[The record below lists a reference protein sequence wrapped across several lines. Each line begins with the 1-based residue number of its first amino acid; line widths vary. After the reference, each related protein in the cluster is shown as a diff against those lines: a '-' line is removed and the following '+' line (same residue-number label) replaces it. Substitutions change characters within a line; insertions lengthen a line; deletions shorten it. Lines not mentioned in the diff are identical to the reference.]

1 MFFEKAKSYLLP
13 LSSVIKTM
21 TEELKHRSEV
31 FLDIVKGGIVPEEF
45 KRLSEVCHVIAADTS
60 LEEDRV
66 HKAFDIATIIH
77 DEMELGIASINCSLL
92 YETGL
97 MDKVQMDPHNQLILE
112 GLEKVKELYSK
123 SAAIETENFRKLLL
137 TFAQDI
143 RVVLIMVAE
152 RLWVMRNL
160 KAYSE
165 KEQVKIATE
174 TGYLYTPLVHRM
186 GLYAIKSEFE
196 DLALKFTNREVYSEI
211 ASKLRDTKRSR
222 EEYIANF
229 IAPIKETLDKEGFKF
244 EIKGRTKTIYSILN
258 KIQKQKTDF
267 EDIYDLFAIRIILD
281 SKEKNE
287 KSDCWRTYSVV
298 TDMYQPNPK
307 RLRDWLSIP
316 KSNGYESL
324 HTTVMGPDGKWVE
337 VQIRTQRM
345 NEVAEKGLAAHWRY
359 KGVKSE
365 KGLDDLM
372 TGIREILEN
381 PEMNAVDFMDE
392 FRLGLYEKEVFVF
405 TPKGDLRK
413 LKRGATVLDFAFEI
427 HSKVGAQC
435 VGASINGKNVSIR
448 HVLQNG
454 DQVVI
459 STSASQSP
467 KQGWLKVVTTSKAK
481 NKINQA
487 LREAKNKE
495 AELGRELLIRRFK
508 NWKLPADEGVLHKL
522 VSKMRYSTDTEFFY
536 DIQVG
541 VLETAAVRDL
551 YNEMMDDTATEE
563 EQAQIEEKRK
573 AINYVHQNSDDDVLT
588 IDGKLQGVDYSLG
601 KCCHPVI
608 GDEIFGFLTS
618 SGGLKIHR
626 KSCPN
631 AMDMI
636 SRYGYRVVEAKW
648 EGENAKR
655 SEVLL
660 NVTGVDNIG
669 IITNISQVLS
679 RESKIKVRSMNID
692 SEDGFFNGEISIF
705 VNDTTALKFV
715 LKKIKEIKGVKRLDI
730 LKR

>member
-1 MFFEKAKSYLLP
+1 MSED
-13 LSSVIKTM
+13 IR
-21 TEELKHRSEV
+21 HRSEI
-31 FLDIVKGGIVPEEF
+31 FLELVKGKIVPAEF
-45 KRLSEVCHVIAADTS
+45 KKVEEVCQVIANEAS
-60 LEEDRV
+60 LDASRLA
-66 HKAFDIATIIH
+66 KAFDIATIIH
-77 DEMELGIASINCSLL
+77 SEMELGVASINCALL

-97 MDKVQMDPHNQLILE
+97 MDKVEMEPHNQLILD
-112 GLEKVKELYSK
+112 GLDKVKELYSK
-123 SAAIETENFRKLLL
+123 KAAIETENFRMLLL

-160 KAYSE
+160 KSYSAE
-165 KEQVKIATE
+165 EQVKIATE
-174 TGYLYTPLVHRM
+174 TSYLYTPLVHRM
-186 GLYAIKSEFE
+186 GLYALKSELE
-196 DLALKFTNREVYSEI
+196 DSSLKFTNRQVYSDI
-211 ASKLRDTKRSR
+211 ARKLSDTKRSR
-222 EEYIANF
+222 DAYIAAF
-229 IAPIKETLDKEGFKF
+229 IAPIKDTLEKEGFKF

-258 KIQKQKTDF
+258 KMQKQGTAF
-267 EDIYDLFAIRIILD
+267 EDIYDLFAIRVILD

-287 KSDCWRTYSVV
+287 KSDCWRTYSIV

-337 VQIRTQRM
+337 VQIRTERM
-345 NEVAEKGLAAHWRY
+345 NEIAEKGLAAHWRY

-372 TGIREILEN
+372 TNIRDILEN
-381 PEMNAVDFMDE
+381 PDVNAVDFMDE
-392 FRLGLYEKEVFVF
+392 FRLGLYDKEVFVF

-427 HSKVGAQC
+427 HSNVGAKC

-454 DQVVI
+454 DQVIVNT
-459 STSASQSP
+459 STSQTP

-508 NWKLPADEGVLHKL
+508 NWKLPADESAMHKI
-522 VSKMRYSTDTEFFY
+522 VSKMRYTTDTEFFY
-536 DIQVG
+536 DIQTG
-541 VLETAAVRDL
+541 VIETSAVRDI
-551 YNEMMDDTATEE
+551 YNEMMDDTSSEE
-563 EQAQIEEKRK
+563 ELAEIEEKRK
-573 AINYVHQNSDDDVLT
+573 AVNYVHQNDEEDVLT

-631 AMDMI
+631 ALDMI
-636 SRYGYRVVEAKW
+636 SRYGYRIVQAQW
-648 EGENAKR
+648 QGENAKR
-655 SEVLL
+655 SEILL

-692 SEDGFFNGEISIF
+692 SSDGLFTGEISLF
-705 VNDTTALKFV
+705 VLDTSVLKFV
-715 LKKIKEIKGVKRLDI
+715 LKKIKEIKGVKHIDTI
-730 LKR
+730 KRS

>member
-1 MFFEKAKSYLLP
+1 MSEDLR
-13 LSSVIKTM
+13 
-21 TEELKHRSEV
+21 HRSEV
-31 FLDIVKGGIVPEEF
+31 FLESVKDDIIRTELKKVE
-45 KRLSEVCHVIAADTS
+45 EVCQIIAAETS
-60 LEEDRV
+60 LSDERV
-66 HKAFDIATIIH
+66 NKAFDIADIIH
-77 DEMELGIASINCSLL
+77 NEMELGVASINCSLL

-97 MDKVQMDPHNQLILE
+97 TDKIQMEPHNQLILS
-112 GLEKVKELYSK
+112 GLDKVKELYSK

-160 KAYSE
+160 KSYSE

-174 TGYLYTPLVHRM
+174 TSYLYTPLVHRM
-186 GLYAIKSEFE
+186 GLYAIKSELE
-196 DLALKFTNREVYSEI
+196 DLSLKFTNREVYTEI
-211 ASKLRDTKRSR
+211 ARKLSETKRKR
-222 EEYIANF
+222 EEFIANF
-229 IAPIKETLDKEGFKF
+229 IAPIKSNLEKEGFKF

-258 KIQKQKTDF
+258 KMQKQNTPF
-267 EDIYDLFAIRIILD
+267 EDIYDLFAIRVILD
-281 SKEKNE
+281 SKEKKE
-287 KSDCWRTYSVV
+287 KSDCWRTYSIV

-324 HTTVMGPDGKWVE
+324 HTTVMGPEGKWVE
-337 VQIRTQRM
+337 VQIRTKRM

-359 KGVKSE
+359 KGVQSE

-372 TGIREILEN
+372 TNIREILEN

-413 LKRGATVLDFAFEI
+413 LKKGATVLDFAFEI
-427 HSKVGAQC
+427 HSKVGSQC

-448 HVLQNG
+448 HILQNG

-459 STSASQSP
+459 NTSSSQTP
-467 KQGWLKVVTTSKAK
+467 KQGWLKVVTTTKAK

-508 NWKLPADEGVLHKL
+508 NWKLPADESVMHKL

-536 DIQVG
+536 DIQTG
-541 VLETAAVRDL
+541 VLETSSVRDH
-551 YNEMMDDTATEE
+551 YKEMMNEGNSEE
-563 EQAQIEEKRK
+563 ELAEIEEKRK
-573 AINYVHQNSDDDVLT
+573 AVNYIHQSKDDDILT

-636 SRYGYRVVEAKW
+636 SRYGYRIVQAQW
-648 EGENAKR
+648 EGEKSKR

-660 NVTGVDNIG
+660 NVTGDDNIG

-679 RESKIKVRSMNID
+679 RESKVKVRSMNID
-692 SEDGFFNGEISIF
+692 SADGFFNGEISIF
-705 VNDTTALKFV
+705 VSDPTALKFV

-730 LKR
+730 INRR

>member
-1 MFFEKAKSYLLP
+1 MQSAITIMS
-13 LSSVIKTM
+13 
-21 TEELKHRSEV
+21 EEQIHRSET
-31 FLDIVKGGIVPEEF
+31 FLDAIKGEIIPEEF
-45 KRLSEVCHVIAADTS
+45 KKVEKVCQLIAAEKT
-60 LEEDRV
+60 LKEERIA
-66 HKAFDIATIIH
+66 KAFDIAYIIH
-77 DEMELGIASINCSLL
+77 NEMELGTASITCSLL

-97 MDKVQMDPHNQLILE
+97 MDKVEMEAHNQLIID

-123 SAAIETENFRKLLL
+123 SSAIETENFRKLLL

-160 KAYSE
+160 KTYAE
-165 KEQVKIATE
+165 EEQVKIATE
-174 TGYLYTPLVHRM
+174 TSYLYTPLVHRM
-186 GLYAIKSEFE
+186 GLYAIKSELE
-196 DLALKFTNREVYSEI
+196 DLSLKFTNRKVYSEI
-211 ASKLRDTKRSR
+211 AQKLSETKRKR

-229 IAPIKETLDKEGFKF
+229 IAPIKNLLQKEGFKF

-258 KIQKQKTDF
+258 KMQKQNTPF
-267 EDIYDLFAIRIILD
+267 EDIYDLFAIRVILD
-281 SKEKNE
+281 SKEKDE
-287 KSDCWRTYSVV
+287 KSDCWRTYSIV

-324 HTTVMGPDGKWVE
+324 HTTVMGPEGKWVE
-337 VQIRTQRM
+337 VQIRTERM
-345 NEVAEKGLAAHWRY
+345 NEIAEKGLAAHWRY
-359 KGVKSE
+359 KGVQSE

-372 TGIREILEN
+372 TNIREILEN
-381 PEMNAVDFMDE
+381 PDMNAVDFMDE

-427 HSKVGAQC
+427 HSKVGSQC

-459 STSASQSP
+459 NTSSAQTP
-467 KQGWLKVVTTSKAK
+467 KQGWLNVVTTTKAK

-487 LREAKNKE
+487 LREVKNKE
-495 AELGRELLIRRFK
+495 AELGRELLVRRFK
-508 NWKLPADEGVLHKL
+508 NWKLPVDESVMHKL
-522 VSKMRYSTDTEFFY
+522 VNKMRYNTDTEFFY
-536 DIQVG
+536 DIQTG
-541 VLETAAVRDL
+541 VIDASTVRDL
-551 YNEMMDDTATEE
+551 YHEMTNEGNSEE
-563 EQAQIEEKRK
+563 ELAQIEEKRK
-573 AINYVHQNSDDDVLT
+573 AVNYVHQSNDDDVLT

-636 SRYGYRVVEAKW
+636 TRYGYRIVKAQW

-660 NVTGVDNIG
+660 NVTGDDNIG

-692 SEDGFFNGEISIF
+692 SADGFFNGEISLF
-705 VNDTTALKFV
+705 VSDATALKFV
-715 LKKIKEIKGVKRLDI
+715 LKKIKEIKGVKRLEI
-730 LKR
+730 LNRR

>member
-1 MFFEKAKSYLLP
+1 MSEN
-13 LSSVIKTM
+13 
-21 TEELKHRSEV
+21 LKHRSDI
-31 FLDIVKGGIVPEEF
+31 FLASIKDVIIPEEY
-45 KRLSEVCHVIAADTS
+45 KKVEEVCQVIAQEPS
-60 LEEDRV
+60 LDDDIIN
-66 HKAFDIATIIH
+66 KAFDIASIIQR
-77 DEMELGIASINCSLL
+77 EMELGVASIICSLL

-97 MDKVQMDPHNQLILE
+97 MDKVKMEPNNQLILD

-123 SAAIETENFRKLLL
+123 KAAVETENFRMLLL
-137 TFAQDI
+137 TLAQDI

-160 KAYSE
+160 KSYSPE
-165 KEQVKIATE
+165 EQVKIATE
-174 TGYLYTPLVHRM
+174 TSYLYTPLVHRM
-186 GLYAIKSEFE
+186 GLYAIKSELE
-196 DLALKFTNREVYSEI
+196 DSSLKFTNRQVYSDI
-211 ASKLRDTKRSR
+211 AHKLSATKRSR
-222 EEYIANF
+222 DAYIADF
-229 IAPIKETLDKEGFKF
+229 ISPIKETLEKEGFKF

-258 KIQKQKTDF
+258 KMQKQGTAF

-281 SKEKNE
+281 SKEKDE
-287 KSDCWRTYSVV
+287 KSDCWRAYSIV

-324 HTTVMGPDGKWVE
+324 HTTVMGPKGKWVE

-345 NEVAEKGLAAHWRY
+345 NEIAEKGLAAHWRY

-372 TGIREILEN
+372 TNIRDILEN
-381 PEMNAVDFMDE
+381 PDVNAVDFMDE
-392 FRLGLYEKEVFVF
+392 FRLGLYDKEVFVF

-427 HSKVGAQC
+427 HSNVGAKC
-435 VGASINGKNVSIR
+435 VGASINGKNVSMR
-448 HVLQNG
+448 YVLQNG

-459 STSASQSP
+459 NTSSSQYP

-495 AELGRELLIRRFK
+495 ADLGRELLIRRFK
-508 NWKLPADEGVLHKL
+508 NWKLPVDESVLHKI

-541 VLETAAVRDL
+541 EIDTATVRDI
-551 YNEMMDDTATEE
+551 YNEMMDDKASDEE
-563 EQAQIEEKRK
+563 LAEIEEKRK
-573 AINYVHQNSDDDVLT
+573 AINYVHQNNEDDVLT

-631 AMDMI
+631 ALDMI
-636 SRYGYRVVEAKW
+636 SRYGYRIVKAQW
-648 EGENAKR
+648 QGENAKR

-679 RESKIKVRSMNID
+679 NESKIKVRSINID
-692 SEDGFFNGEISIF
+692 SADGFFTGEISIF
-705 VNDTTALKFV
+705 VSDPKV
-715 LKKIKEIKGVKRLDI
+715 LKYAIKKIQDIKGVKHIDTI
-730 LKR
+730 KRS

>member
-1 MFFEKAKSYLLP
+1 MQSAITIMS
-13 LSSVIKTM
+13 
-21 TEELKHRSEV
+21 EEQIHRSET
-31 FLDIVKGGIVPEEF
+31 FLDAIKGEIIPEEF
-45 KRLSEVCHVIAADTS
+45 KKVEKVCQLIAAEKT
-60 LEEDRV
+60 LKEERIA
-66 HKAFDIATIIH
+66 KAFDIAYIIH
-77 DEMELGIASINCSLL
+77 NEMELGTASITCSLL

-97 MDKVQMDPHNQLILE
+97 MDKVEMEAHNQLIID

-123 SAAIETENFRKLLL
+123 SSAIETENFRKLLL

-160 KAYSE
+160 KAYAE
-165 KEQVKIATE
+165 EEQVKIATE
-174 TGYLYTPLVHRM
+174 TSYLYTPLVHRM
-186 GLYAIKSEFE
+186 GLYAIKSELE
-196 DLALKFTNREVYSEI
+196 DLSLKFTNRKVYSEI
-211 ASKLRDTKRSR
+211 AQKLSETKRKR

-229 IAPIKETLDKEGFKF
+229 IAPIKNLLQKEGFKF

-258 KIQKQKTDF
+258 KMQKQNTPF
-267 EDIYDLFAIRIILD
+267 EDIYDLFAIRVILD
-281 SKEKNE
+281 SKEKDE
-287 KSDCWRTYSVV
+287 KSDCWRTYSIV

-324 HTTVMGPDGKWVE
+324 HTTVMGPEGKWVE
-337 VQIRTQRM
+337 VQIRTERM
-345 NEVAEKGLAAHWRY
+345 NEIAEKGLAAHWRY
-359 KGVKSE
+359 KGVQSE

-372 TGIREILEN
+372 TNIREILEN
-381 PEMNAVDFMDE
+381 PDMNAVDFMDE

-427 HSKVGAQC
+427 HSKVGSQC

-459 STSASQSP
+459 NTSSAQTP
-467 KQGWLKVVTTSKAK
+467 KQGWLNVVTTTKAK

-487 LREAKNKE
+487 LREVKNKE
-495 AELGRELLIRRFK
+495 AELGRELLVRRFK
-508 NWKLPADEGVLHKL
+508 NWKLPVDESVMHKL
-522 VSKMRYSTDTEFFY
+522 VNKMRYNTDTEFFY
-536 DIQVG
+536 DIQTG
-541 VLETAAVRDL
+541 VIDASTVRDL
-551 YNEMMDDTATEE
+551 YHEMTNEGNSEE
-563 EQAQIEEKRK
+563 ELAQIEEKRK
-573 AINYVHQNSDDDVLT
+573 AVNYVHQSNDDDVLT

-636 SRYGYRVVEAKW
+636 TRYGYRIVKAQW

-660 NVTGVDNIG
+660 NVTGDDNIG

-692 SEDGFFNGEISIF
+692 SADGFFNGEISLF
-705 VNDTTALKFV
+705 VSDATALKFV
-715 LKKIKEIKGVKRLDI
+715 LKKIKEIKGVKRLEI
-730 LKR
+730 LNRR

>member
-1 MFFEKAKSYLLP
+1 MNEDLR
-13 LSSVIKTM
+13 
-21 TEELKHRSEV
+21 HRSEI
-31 FLDIVKGGIVPEEF
+31 FLAAVKGDIIPSEF
-45 KRLSEVCHVIAADTS
+45 QKVEEVCQLIAKEST
-60 LEEDRV
+60 LEEARV
-66 HKAFDIATIIH
+66 NKAFDIATIIH
-77 DEMELGIASINCSLL
+77 NEMELGVASINCSLL

-97 MDKVQMDPHNQLILE
+97 MDKITLDPHSQLIID
-112 GLEKVKELYSK
+112 GLQKVRELYSK
-123 SAAIETENFRKLLL
+123 KAAIETENFRKLLL

-160 KAYSE
+160 KDYAVD
-165 KEQVKIATE
+165 EQVKIATE
-174 TGYLYTPLVHRM
+174 TSYLYTPLVHRM
-186 GLYAIKSEFE
+186 GLYAVKSEFE
-196 DLALKFTNREVYSEI
+196 DLSLKFTNREVYSEI
-211 ASKLRDTKRSR
+211 ARKLSETKRNR
-222 EEYIANF
+222 EIYIANF
-229 IAPIKETLDKEGFKF
+229 IAPIKKNLEKEGFKF

-258 KIQKQKTDF
+258 KMQKQGTAFD
-267 EDIYDLFAIRIILD
+267 DIYDLFAIRVILESD
-281 SKEKNE
+281 EKNE
-287 KSDCWRTYSVV
+287 KSDCWRTYSIV

-324 HTTVMGPDGKWVE
+324 HTTVMGPQGKWVE
-337 VQIRTQRM
+337 VQIRTARM
-345 NEVAEKGLAAHWRY
+345 NEIAEKGLAAHWRY

-372 TGIREILEN
+372 TNIREILEN
-381 PEMNAVDFMDE
+381 PDMNAVDFMDE

-413 LKRGATVLDFAFEI
+413 LKKGATVLDFAFDI

-448 HVLQNG
+448 HILQNG
-454 DQVVI
+454 DQVI
-459 STSASQSP
+459 INTSSSQTP

-495 AELGRELLIRRFK
+495 AELGRELLVRRFK
-508 NWKLPADEGVLHKL
+508 NWKLPVDEGVFHKL
-522 VSKMRYSTDTEFFY
+522 VNKMRYNTDTEFFY
-536 DIQVG
+536 DIQMG
-541 VLETAAVRDL
+541 VIETATVRDH
-551 YNEMMDDTATEE
+551 YNEMTNEITSEKALAE
-563 EQAQIEEKRK
+563 IEEKRK
-573 AINYVHQNSDDDVLT
+573 AVNYIHQDDTDDVLT
-588 IDGKLQGVDYSLG
+588 IDGKVQGIDYSLG

-636 SRYGYRVVEAKW
+636 TRYGYRVVQAQW
-648 EGENAKR
+648 QGENAKR

-660 NVTGVDNIG
+660 NVTGIDNIG

-679 RESKIKVRSMNID
+679 HESKIKVRSINID
-692 SEDGFFNGEISIF
+692 SADGFFNGEISLF
-705 VNDTTALKFV
+705 VSDATALKFV
-715 LKKIKEIKGVKRLDI
+715 LKKIKEIKGVKRLHI
-730 LKR
+730 INRN